1 MKKLQYKKII
11 NIALFS
17 LALIAMCLFSSCTEP
32 SPLYGTWSDNTG
44 NKIAFMND
52 ATYMAEIVID
62 DTKTQ
67 FDGDYT
73 VMQNVL
79 VFSKSS
85 GGTIVTEWDIRGN
98 IMYLYWT
105 TSEATTIALNLYKTA
120 N

>member
-1 MKKLQYKKII
+1 MKKLHYKKI
-11 NIALFS
+11 NLIALFS
-17 LALIAMCLFSSCTEP
+17 LVIIAMYLFSSCTEP

-52 ATYMAEIVID
+52 STYIAQIIID
-62 DTKTQ
+62 NTKSQ

-98 IMYLYWT
+98 IMYLDWT
-105 TSEATTIALNLYKTA
+105 TADGTIIALNLYKTA